1 MEIIKF
7 ISAKAI
13 KQAFLDA
20 IEQYQNFKSIQDEE
34 NNLKK
39 SLGRMKIKD
48 HFISENGIEASE
60 QW

>member
-20 IEQYQNFKSIQDEE
+20 IEQYKILNLSQD
-34 NNLKK
+34 
-39 SLGRMKIKD
+39 
-48 HFISENGIEASE
+48 
-60 QW
+60 